1 MAIPL
6 KALLFLGGASGA
18 ALGTAYVAGV
28 FDSQP
33 LAPAGIAQPATPPA
47 ADAPAATAPAT
58 PAPAPADQAAATP
71 PPAQGAKPAEQE
83 VAAAQ
88 PEKPVVAPEAPA
100 PSAPAFDVLRVE
112 PDGSMVIAGKA
123 MGGSLVEALAGSKLL
138 GNSTATPE
146 GDFAIVLDDPLKP
159 GDYQIVLRST
169 GPGTVVVNS
178 VETAVVSVPATPDGQ
193 VLALVEQPGA
203 PSKLITATP
212 TPEPPAA
219 AAEVAAQP
227 PVVDPAPVAPEP
239 PAAAPTVRVEAVE
252 IDGRKVFVAGAA
264 PAGATVRG
272 YANEVLLGDAK
283 VSPEGRFLI
292 ETERDL
298 PVGDYIVR
306 IDLLSPAGDKV
317 VARATVPFKREAG
330 EAIAAVAPPPAVEA
344 PAAPAATPPAQQAQP
359 PATTAPAAEA
369 QPAAPA
375 AATPPATAEVAAPA
389 PVAEPATIAPP
400 AVDAP
405 APAEAV
411 TAPKLEAS
419 AAGVIIRRGDTLWRI
434 SKRVYGRGTR
444 YSTIYTANK
453 TQISDPDRIW
463 PGQVFRVPEKSEQGE
478 AADMDAMK
486 DQATKL

>member
-6 KALLFLGGASGA
+6 KALLFLGGASTA
-18 ALGTAYVAGV
+18 AVGTAYVAGV
-28 FDSQP
+28 FDPQP
-33 LAPAGIAQPATPPA
+33 MAPAGIAQPATPPA
-47 ADAPAATAPAT
+47 SDEGAATDPAT
-58 PAPAPADQAAATP
+58 PTPAPADQAAATP
-71 PPAQGAKPAEQE
+71 PATPEAKPAEQE
-83 VAAAQ
+83 VAEAQ
-88 PEKPVVAPEAPA
+88 PEKPIVTPEAPKPIA
-100 PSAPAFDVLRVE
+100 PSFDVLRVE

-123 MGGSLVEALAGSKLL
+123 MGGSLVEALVGSKLL
-138 GNSTATPE
+138 GKSPATPE

-169 GPGTVVVNS
+169 GPGTIVVNS

-203 PSKLITATP
+203 PSKLITTTP

-227 PVVDPAPVAPEP
+227 PTVEPAPAATP
-239 PAAAPTVRVEAVE
+239 PATATVRVEAVE
-252 IDGRKVFVAGAA
+252 IDGRKVFVAGEG

-306 IDLLSPAGDKV
+306 IDLLSPTGDKV

-330 EAIAAVAPPPAVEA
+330 EAIAAVAPPPVTET
-344 PAAPAATPPAQQAQP
+344 PAAPAAEPAQQP
-359 PATTAPAAEA
+359 V
-369 QPAAPA
+369 
-375 AATPPATAEVAAPA
+375 TPPATAETQPEVPAAQ
-389 PVAEPATIAPP
+389 TPP
-400 AVDAP
+400 AVADATPPAAVEAP
-405 APAEAV
+405 APAEAA

-419 AAGVIIRRGDTLWRI
+419 ATGVVIRRGDTLWRI

-453 TQISDPDRIW
+453 TQIADPDRIW
-463 PGQVFRVPEKSEQGE
+463 PGQVFRVPETSEQGE